1 MKKTLAVLAVLAVA
15 AAAQAELL
23 ATWTITGGAQS
34 PVDNK
39 TDLIVFDDL
48 KANGLDGSFNSSQW
62 RLNNWVNGGASTGS
76 SLDAEFL
83 LEDNYTFSLESIT
96 STLNGGGNPAPAN
109 FAWYNGSTAVTDVQ
123 SITASRTT
131 TAVTWTGNASGVW
144 TDAGTISLKASDGKN
159 TAGANASSSS
169 WTSIQTVDLYGTV
182 TATPGPTPAGP
193 EPATMSLLGLGA
205 LAMALRRKLRK

>member
-48 KANGLDGSFNSSQW
+48 KTTTLGSTFNGNQW
-62 RLNNWVNGGASTGS
+62 RLNNWAHGGSAQG
-76 SLDAEFL
+76 SLDAGFL
-83 LEDNYTFSLESIT
+83 LEDNYTFSLESVT
-96 STLNGGGNPAPAN
+96 SALNGGGNPAAAN
-109 FAWYNGSTAVTDVQ
+109 FAWYKGDTAVTDVQ
-123 SITASRTT
+123 SITASRTSA
-131 TAVTWTGNASGVW
+131 AVTWTGNASGVW
-144 TDAGTISLKASDGKN
+144 TEDGTISLKAANGNN
-159 TAGANASSSS
+159 TAGGNASSTS

-182 TATPGPTPAGP
+182 TANPGPTPAVP